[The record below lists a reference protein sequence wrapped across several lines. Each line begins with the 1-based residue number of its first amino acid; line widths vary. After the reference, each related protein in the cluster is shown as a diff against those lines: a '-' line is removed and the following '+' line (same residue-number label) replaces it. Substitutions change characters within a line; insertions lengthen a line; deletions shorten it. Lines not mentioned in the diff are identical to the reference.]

1 MNAPM
6 QKVDKTVLDRIKGV
20 VTACT
25 TNRSEMAPHLEE
37 IRGLYHGDAAMLV
50 FPGSTAEVAE
60 VVRLC
65 AENRLPLV
73 PQGGNTGLVGGGVP
87 HAEGGEI
94 IVNLKRM
101 SVVRAVD
108 ATNHTMTVEA
118 GCVLADV
125 QAAAQAADRLFP
137 LSFGAEG
144 SCQIGGNI
152 ATNAGGTG
160 VLRYGNMREL
170 VLGLEVVLADGS
182 VWDGLR
188 TLRKDNTG
196 YDIKQLFIGAE
207 GTLGIITAA
216 VLKLFPRPHEVGTAL
231 AAVTD
236 PSAAVELF
244 ERARAATGDLLT
256 ACELIPRNAV
266 AFVLRHIPGC
276 RDPMAEIHPYYVL
289 IELSAPSTGFGDAL
303 ENLLMVAADS
313 GTVRDAVIAGG
324 GEQAKNLWRLRDS
337 ISEAQRA
344 EGGSI
349 KHDVTLP
356 LSRLADFIG
365 EASAAVV
372 RTIPGSRVVP
382 FGHLGD
388 GNIHFNVSQP
398 EGADR
403 KEFVAKWANLN
414 RVVHDIAVSMGGSF
428 SAEHGI
434 GRLKREVL
442 AHYRA
447 PLELDLMRRLKS
459 ALDPHNIM
467 NPGKVLPSP

>member
-1 MNAPM
+1 
-6 QKVDKTVLDRIKGV
+6 
-20 VTACT
+20 
-25 TNRSEMAPHLEE
+25 
-37 IRGLYHGDAAMLV
+37 
-50 FPGSTAEVAE
+50 
-60 VVRLC
+60 
-65 AENRLPLV
+65 
-73 PQGGNTGLVGGGVP
+73 
-87 HAEGGEI
+87 
-94 IVNLKRM
+94 
-101 SVVRAVD
+101 
-108 ATNHTMTVEA
+108 
-118 GCVLADV
+118 
-125 QAAAQAADRLFP
+125 
-137 LSFGAEG
+137 
-144 SCQIGGNI
+144 
-152 ATNAGGTG
+152 
-160 VLRYGNMREL
+160 MREL

-372 RTIPGSRVVP
+372 RTIPEHQRSP
-382 FGHLGD
+382 THLKALQAILGHHPLL
-388 GNIHFNVSQP
+388 SLQ
-398 EGADR
+398 AA
-403 KEFVAKWANLN
+403 AKAQNLP
-414 RVVHDIAVSMGGSF
+414 
-428 SAEHGI
+428 
-434 GRLKREVL
+434 
-442 AHYRA
+442 A
-447 PLELDLMRRLKS
+447 PQ
-459 ALDPHNIM
+459 
-467 NPGKVLPSP
+467 V